1 MIIITANLIS
11 LTTLYDVALLIHTE
25 FADNLSGK
33 IIFATMN
40 IPDEDNRLVSPG
52 QVPVDRSK
60 QPTRLKRRQPTGY
73 MCLFLSDCN

>member
-1 MIIITANLIS
+1 MIIITANIIS
-11 LTTLYDVALLIHTE
+11 LTTHYLELLVHTG

-73 MCLFLSDCN
+73 MCLFLCDCN